1 MVMRLRS
8 ANQYMVLR
16 SGKVLM
22 TPTKSLLK
30 KKKQTKLMTTRKRTV
45 RPTIVSIPLPP
56 PTFSWPAVATQ
67 KPTEQMIEDFV
78 AITTSTKEQAEFT
91 ITRAL
96 QLGLTLDHAV
106 EFYFT
111 HTL

>member
-1 MVMRLRS
+1 MVMKLRS

-16 SGKVLM
+16 NGKVLM
-22 TPTKSLLK
+22 TPTKSLLKK

-45 RPTIVSIPLPP
+45 RPTIAPIP
-56 PTFSWPAVATQ
+56 PTFSWPVVAAQ

-91 ITRAL
+91 ITKAL

-111 HTL
+111 HML